1 MIYVYV
7 NIAPTAPKSPALAAP
22 MKMCIRDRYYK
33 YQMDYQLDAVLQ
45 GKIDPL
51 LLKKAGNASF
61 DERLSVL
68 SLLLARC
75 RRAFA
80 AIFQKRAEL
89 ELLFGE
95 LKKLRM
101 QLLEEEAVTCLL
113 YTSKASD
120 HPLQCTEPYRMQS
133 AAGDN
138 RMACG
143 AC

>member
-1 MIYVYV
+1 
-7 NIAPTAPKSPALAAP
+7 
-22 MKMCIRDRYYK
+22 
-33 YQMDYQLDAVLQ
+33 MDYQLDAVLQ

-101 QLLEEEAVTCLL
+101 QLLEGEAVTE
-113 YTSKASD
+113 
-120 HPLQCTEPYRMQS
+120 PQCKVQ
-133 AAGDN
+133 AAVEAFAG
-138 RMACG
+138 G
-143 AC
+143 I

>member
-1 MIYVYV
+1 MSSCKKIWSGCGRAVHSHEK
-7 NIAPTAPKSPALAAP
+7 IAKDFANYLEL
-22 MKMCIRDRYYK
+22 YYK

-101 QLLEEEAVTCLL
+101 QLLEEEAVT
-113 YTSKASD
+113 
-120 HPLQCTEPYRMQS
+120 EPPAPGYRRQWKRLPGNMRQS
-133 AAGDN
+133 IV
-138 RMACG
+138 RSF
-143 AC
+143 